1 MAAIRAAH
9 AEGDRAGALEAVS
22 DRMIDAIDVMGDA
35 DQVAATVEAY
45 VAAGVDVP
53 VLMPLP
59 WGPDRR
65 AVLDATMRAAVGR
78 G

>member
-1 MAAIRAAH
+1 MREHHAAR
-9 AEGDRAGALEAVS
+9 DRDGALAAVS
-22 DRMIDAIDVMGDA
+22 DRMIDAIDVVGDA
-35 DQVAATVEAY
+35 DLVADTMDAY

-65 AVLDATMRAAVGR
+65 AVLDATLRAAARR